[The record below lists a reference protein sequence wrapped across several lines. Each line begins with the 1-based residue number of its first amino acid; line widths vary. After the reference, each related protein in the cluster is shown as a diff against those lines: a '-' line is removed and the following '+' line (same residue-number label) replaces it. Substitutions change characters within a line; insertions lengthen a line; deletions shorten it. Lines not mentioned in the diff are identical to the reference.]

1 MEEFFHGIQ
10 KVPVITVFVPLNTEA
25 QLAKVCN
32 VVFIL
37 DVRVNV
43 TAANASDDAVKTL
56 SMSNRKKLQRT
67 RKPKNDGLDPF
78 EIFNSLN

>member
-10 KVPVITVFVPLNTEA
+10 KVPVIIVFVPLNTEA

-32 VVFIL
+32 VIFIL

-43 TAANASDDAVKTL
+43 TAANASDDAVKAL

-67 RKPKNDGLDPF
+67 REPKNDRLDPF